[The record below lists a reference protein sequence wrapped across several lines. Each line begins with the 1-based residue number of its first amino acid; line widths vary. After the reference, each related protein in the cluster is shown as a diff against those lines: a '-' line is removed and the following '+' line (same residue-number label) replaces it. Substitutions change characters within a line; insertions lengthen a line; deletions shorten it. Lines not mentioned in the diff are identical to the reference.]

1 MIGKILET
9 EAVVSYNFTK
19 APAIEYPRLYLESI
33 LQNLLSNSL
42 KYRSALRTPVI
53 YAETLFE
60 NGALILKFKDN
71 GLGID
76 MNRHS
81 DKLFG
86 LNKTFHRHEE
96 AKGVGLFITKTQVE
110 AMGGSITAISEVDK
124 GSTFIVYF
132 NKTNN

>member
-1 MIGKILET
+1 MET
-9 EAVVSYNFTK
+9 EAVVSFNFTK

-33 LQNLLSNSL
+33 MQNLLSNSL
-42 KYRSALRTPVI
+42 KYRSPLRTPVI
-53 YAETLFE
+53 FAETLFE
-60 NGALILKFKDN
+60 NGVLILKFKDN

-76 MNRHS
+76 LNRHS

-110 AMGGSITAISEVDK
+110 AMGGSITAVSEVEK
-124 GSTFIVYF
+124 GTTFIIYF
-132 NKTNN
+132 NKKNA